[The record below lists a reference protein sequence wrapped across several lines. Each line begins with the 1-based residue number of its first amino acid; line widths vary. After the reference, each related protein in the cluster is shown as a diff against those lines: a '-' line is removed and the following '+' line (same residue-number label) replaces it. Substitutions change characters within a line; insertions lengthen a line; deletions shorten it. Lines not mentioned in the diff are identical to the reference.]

1 MNFLRHLDDQG
12 LLGVNSLARH
22 TGRLAP
28 PVAGFAKYGVVLF
41 GLLLLAAVF
50 LARRDATRTLAAAG
64 WACLAALLAVP
75 VNQPFVHLFAERRPY
90 LTHPHLLVLASRSS
104 DFSFPSDHTVMA
116 GAVTAGLLLVSRR
129 LGLAAA
135 VAAVLLAA
143 ARVYTAAH
151 YPWDVL
157 AGLVL
162 GSAVALLGWLLRVV
176 PLTALTGW
184 RRRQAPSRTV
194 FAEQPALA
202 NNPSTRVSAQ
212 AHR

>member
-28 PVAGFAKYGVVLF
+28 PVAGFAI
-41 GLLLLAAVF
+41 
-50 LARRDATRTLAAAG
+50 
-64 WACLAALLAVP
+64 
-75 VNQPFVHLFAERRPY
+75 
-90 LTHPHLLVLASRSS
+90 
-104 DFSFPSDHTVMA
+104 
-116 GAVTAGLLLVSRR
+116 
-129 LGLAAA
+129 
-135 VAAVLLAA
+135 
-143 ARVYTAAH
+143 
-151 YPWDVL
+151 
-157 AGLVL
+157 
-162 GSAVALLGWLLRVV
+162 ALLGWLLRVV